1 MMLPMDELSA
11 RRRIKYAMVPTMAM
25 TKPLTLTGPFLSRGQ
40 ALARFPNK
48 GLNVESCPTSEC
60 RCGFAVGSFST

>member
-1 MMLPMDELSA
+1 
-11 RRRIKYAMVPTMAM
+11 VPTMAM